1 MSNTPATPQ
10 PLSLPLCKTLIER
23 ASVSPDDAGCQ
34 ELLCAE
40 LQQLGFSIEPLHF
53 GAVKN
58 FWARRGTQGPV
69 LCFAGHTD
77 VVPAGN
83 DWQTEPFK
91 AVEKDGRLYGR
102 GAADMKGSIAAM
114 LVAVRAFVTAHPDHQ
129 GSLAFL
135 ITSDEES
142 IAIDG
147 TRKVIDVLQ
156 ARGEKITWCIVG
168 EPSSTRLTGDVIRN
182 GRRGSLNGILSVRGQ
197 GGHVAY
203 PQLVH
208 NPIHAFLPALT
219 ELTSIEWDCG
229 NAWFPPTSFQI
240 SNIHAGT
247 GANNVVPGSMELLFN
262 FRFSTEQTE
271 QTLRERTEAI
281 FNKHYTDYHL
291 EWQLSG
297 QPFLTGEGKLVQAAR
312 SSIQLVMG
320 FEPELSTGGGTS
332 DGRFIA
338 PTGAEV
344 VELGPVNA
352 TIHKP
357 NENVEIVELAR
368 LEQIYQRML
377 EALLLA

>member
-1 MSNTPATPQ
+1 MSHTPAPAQ
-10 PLSLPLCKTLIER
+10 PLSLPLCKELIER

-53 GAVKN
+53 GAVRN

-77 VVPAGN
+77 VVPAGS
-83 DWQTEPFK
+83 DWHTEPFK
-91 AVEKDGRLYGR
+91 AVEKDGRVYGR

-142 IAIDG
+142 VAVDG
-147 TRKVIDVLQ
+147 TRKVVEVLE
-156 ARGEKITWCIVG
+156 ARSEKITWCIVG

-182 GRRGSLNGILSVRGQ
+182 GRRGSLNGILTVRGQ

-203 PQLVH
+203 PDLVR

-219 ELTSIEWDCG
+219 ELAAIEWDRG
-229 NAWFPPTSFQI
+229 NQYFPPTSFQI

-271 QTLRERTEAI
+271 QSLRERTEAV
-281 FNKHYTDYHL
+281 FNRHYTDYKL
-291 EWQLSG
+291 DWQLSG
-297 QPFLTGEGKLVQAAR
+297 QPFLTGEGALVQAAR
-312 SSIQLVMG
+312 SSIQAVMG

-332 DGRFIA
+332 DVSAVSRS
-338 PTGAEV
+338 
-344 VELGPVNA
+344 
-352 TIHKP
+352 
-357 NENVEIVELAR
+357 
-368 LEQIYQRML
+368 RML
-377 EALLLA
+377 STDHGTRS

>member
-1 MSNTPATPQ
+1 MTDTAANP
-10 PLSLPLCKTLIER
+10 PLSLALCKTLIER
-23 ASVSPDDAGCQ
+23 ASVSPNDAGCQ

-40 LQQLGFSIEPLHF
+40 LQQLGFSIERLQF

-58 FWARRGTQGPV
+58 FWARRGTRGPV

-83 DWQTEPFK
+83 DWHTEPFK
-91 AVEKDGRLYGR
+91 AVEKDGRVYGR

-147 TRKVIDVLQ
+147 TRKVIEVLE

-168 EPSSTRLTGDVIRN
+168 EPSSTTRTGDVIRN

-203 PQLVH
+203 PALVR

-219 ELTSIEWDCG
+219 ELSSIEWDRG
-229 NAWFPPTSFQI
+229 NAYFPPTSFQI

-281 FNKHYTDYHL
+281 FNKHYRDYHL
-291 EWQLSG
+291 DWQLSG

-312 SSIQLVMG
+312 SSIQSVMG

-377 EALLLA
+377 EALLLT

>member
-1 MSNTPATPQ
+1 
-10 PLSLPLCKTLIER
+10 
-23 ASVSPDDAGCQ
+23 
-34 ELLCAE
+34 
-40 LQQLGFSIEPLHF
+40 
-53 GAVKN
+53 
-58 FWARRGTQGPV
+58 
-69 LCFAGHTD
+69 
-77 VVPAGN
+77 
-83 DWQTEPFK
+83 
-91 AVEKDGRLYGR
+91 
-102 GAADMKGSIAAM
+102 
-114 LVAVRAFVTAHPDHQ
+114 
-129 GSLAFL
+129 
-135 ITSDEES
+135 
-142 IAIDG
+142 
-147 TRKVIDVLQ
+147 
-156 ARGEKITWCIVG
+156 
-168 EPSSTRLTGDVIRN
+168 
-182 GRRGSLNGILSVRGQ
+182 VRGQ

-203 PQLVH
+203 PQLVR

-219 ELTSIEWDCG
+219 ELAGIEWDRG
-229 NAWFPPTSFQI
+229 NAYFPPTSFQI

-262 FRFSTEQTE
+262 FRFCTEQTE

-281 FNKHYTDYHL
+281 FNQHYPDYQL

-297 QPFLTGEGKLVQAAR
+297 QPFITGEGKLVEAAR
-312 SSIQLVMG
+312 SSIRAVMG

-377 EALLLA
+377 EALLLT

>member
-1 MSNTPATPQ
+1 MSDTLA
-10 PLSLPLCKTLIER
+10 LCKALIER
-23 ASVSPDDAGCQ
+23 PSVSPDDAGCQ
-34 ELLCAE
+34 ELICAA
-40 LQQLGFSIEPLHF
+40 LQALGFVIEPLPF
-53 GAVKN
+53 GRVQN
-58 FWARRGTQGPV
+58 IWARRGNTGPL

-83 DWQTEPFK
+83 DWHSDPFQ
-91 AVEKDGRLYGR
+91 ALEKDGRLYGR

-114 LVAVRAFVTAHPDHQ
+114 LTAVRRFVHANPQHP

-142 IAIDG
+142 VAVDG
-147 TRKVIDVLQ
+147 TRRVIEVLE
-156 ARGEKITWCIVG
+156 ARGEKIDWCIVG
-168 EPSSTRLTGDVIRN
+168 EPSSSKLTGDVIRN
-182 GRRGSLNGILSVRGQ
+182 GRRGSLNGILRVRGQ

-203 PQLVH
+203 PELVR
-208 NPIHAFLPALT
+208 NPIHAFLPALS
-219 ELTSIEWDCG
+219 ELCSVEWDQG
-229 NAWFPPTSFQI
+229 NAYFPPTSFQI
-240 SNIHAGT
+240 SNIHAGS

-271 QTLRERTEAI
+271 QSLRERTEAI
-281 FNKHYTDYHL
+281 FNKYYRDYEL

-297 QPFLTGEGKLVQAAR
+297 HPFITGEGRLVQAAR
-312 SSIQLVMG
+312 QSVQAVMG
-320 FEPELSTGGGTS
+320 FEPQLSTGGGTS

-357 NENVEIVELAR
+357 DENIEIVELER
-368 LEQIYQRML
+368 LERIYQGML
-377 EALLLA
+377 EALLLT

>member
-1 MSNTPATPQ
+1 MSDT
-10 PLSLPLCKTLIER
+10 LSLCKALIER
-23 ASVSPDDAGCQ
+23 QSVSPDDAGCQ

-40 LQQLGFSIEPLHF
+40 LATLGFSIEVLQF

-58 FWARRGTQGPV
+58 FWARRGNSAPL

-83 DWQTEPFK
+83 DWHSDPFK

-114 LVAVRAFVTAHPDHQ
+114 LTAVRRFVTAHPDHN

-142 IAIDG
+142 IAVDG
-147 TRKVIDVLQ
+147 TRRVIEVLE

-182 GRRGSLNGILSVRGQ
+182 GRRGSLNGILRVHGQ

-203 PQLVH
+203 PHLVR
-208 NPIHAFLPALT
+208 NPIHAFLPALA
-219 ELTSIEWDCG
+219 ELSAIEWDQG
-229 NAWFPPTSFQI
+229 NQYFPPTSFQI

-247 GANNVVPGSMELLFN
+247 GANNVVPGSMDVLFN
-262 FRFSTEQTE
+262 FRFSTAVTE
-271 QTLRERTEAI
+271 AELRERTDAI
-281 FNKHYTDYHL
+281 FQRHYTDYTL

-312 SSIQLVMG
+312 TAVQAVMG
-320 FEPELSTGGGTS
+320 FAPELSTGGGTS

-357 NENVEIVELAR
+357 DENIELVELER
-368 LEQIYQRML
+368 LEQIYERML
-377 EALLLA
+377 ACLLLNS

>member
-1 MSNTPATPQ
+1 MSQSSVPAHPD
-10 PLSLPLCKTLIER
+10 SLPLCKALIER
-23 ASVSPDDAGCQ
+23 ASVSPEDAGCQ

-40 LQQLGFSIEPLHF
+40 LEQLDFTIEPLHF

-77 VVPAGN
+77 VVPAGS
-83 DWQTEPFK
+83 DWCTEPFK

-114 LVAVRAFVTAHPDHQ
+114 LVAVRRFVTAHPEHA

-147 TRKVIDVLQ
+147 TRKVMEVLE

-168 EPSSTRLTGDVIRN
+168 EPSSTTHTGDVIRN
-182 GRRGSLNGILSVRGQ
+182 GRRGSLNGILRVRGQ

-203 PQLVH
+203 PQLVR
-208 NPIHAFLPALT
+208 NPIHAFLPALA
-219 ELTSIEWDCG
+219 ELAAIEWDRG
-229 NAWFPPTSFQI
+229 NAYFPPTSFQI

-247 GANNVVPGSMELLFN
+247 GANNVVPGSMDVLFN

-271 QTLRERTEAI
+271 QSLRARTEAV
-281 FNKHYTDYHL
+281 FDRHYRDYEL

-297 QPFLTGEGKLVQAAR
+297 QPFLTGEGALVQAAR
-312 SSIQLVMG
+312 SSIRQVMG
-320 FEPELSTGGGTS
+320 FEPALSTGGGTS

-357 NENVEIVELAR
+357 NENIEIVELAR

-377 EALLLA
+377 EALLLT

>member
-1 MSNTPATPQ
+1 MSHTPATPQ
-10 PLSLPLCKTLIER
+10 PLSLSLCKQLIER

-58 FWARRGTQGPV
+58 FWARRGTQGPL

-77 VVPAGN
+77 VVPAGS
-83 DWQTEPFK
+83 DWITEPFK

-114 LVAVRAFVTAHPDHQ
+114 LVAVRAFVTAHADHQ

-147 TRKVIDVLQ
+147 TRKVIEVLE

-203 PQLVH
+203 PQLVR

-219 ELTSIEWDCG
+219 ELAGIEWDRG
-229 NAWFPPTSFQI
+229 NAYFPPTSFQI

-262 FRFSTEQTE
+262 FRFCTEQTE

-281 FNKHYTDYHL
+281 FNQHYPDYQL

-297 QPFLTGEGKLVQAAR
+297 QPFITGEGKLVEAAR
-312 SSIQLVMG
+312 SSIRAVMG

-338 PTGAEV
+338 PTGTEV

-377 EALLLA
+377 EALLLT